1 MASSGYSS
9 YTIFRDGLIQ
19 TALRKLRVNQDGQV
33 PTYND
38 TLLANDNINMLLK
51 NWQTRTLILA
61 LYQQIAVPLVTGQT
75 SYTIGPVGADVI
87 IERPIQVVD
96 GSFVS
101 DGAGND
107 TTLRIISRQEYDQIV
122 NKTTNGAVDG
132 VYWKPAIDI
141 APAPPIYQTSP
152 SIGWGT
158 LFLFL
163 PSINSSQTVYI
174 NTRRAVQDVISGG
187 DEFDLPQ
194 EWFLALLYGLCA
206 LLADDYEVPED
217 RCMRLQKQA
226 DMYLENLIEWQR
238 ELYQI
243 NYGERRQ
250 QINKVLASQKA

>member
-1 MASSGYSS
+1 MSSSGYSS
-9 YTIFRDGLIQ
+9 YTIYRDGLI
-19 TALRKLRVNQDGQV
+19 TLALRKIRVLQDGQAASS
-33 PTYND
+33 ND
-38 TLLANDNINMLLK
+38 ITNANDNINILLK
-51 NWQTRTLILA
+51 NWQVRALILA
-61 LYQQIAVPLVTGQT
+61 LYQQIAVPLVTNQT

-107 TTLRIISRQEYDQIV
+107 TTLRIISRQEYDQIT
-122 NKTTNGAVDG
+122 NKTTSGVVDG
-132 VYWKPAIDI
+132 IYWKPAIDI
-141 APAPPIYQTSP
+141 TPAPPIYQTSP

-163 PSINSSQTVYI
+163 PSVNNAQTVYI
-174 NTRRAVQDVISGG
+174 NTRRAVQDVINGG

-194 EWFLALLYGLCA
+194 EWFLALLYGLAA

-226 DMYLENLIEWQR
+226 DMYLENLLEWQR

-250 QINKVLASQKA
+250 QINRTLAAQKA